1 MKGLLY
7 KNCKNVASV
16 IWYYVAFA
24 AVFFAVGCIGGSL
37 LYLGS
42 VGIMMCVIVP
52 LASFACDEREN
63 WDAFALSSGISRRQL
78 VMSRYL
84 FSALPIIACALLSAL
99 TLFFAEDMAASAA
112 QLLFFAGMWLIAVSV
127 LLPLVHAYGAEKA
140 RIQLT
145 LIMVVI
151 FAAGLTAGIFLFG
164 EDAAFELPVFALPS
178 AVFAVGVAF
187 AAVSPFLSVSIM
199 NKKDL

>member
-1 MKGLLY
+1 
-7 KNCKNVASV
+7 
-16 IWYYVAFA
+16 
-24 AVFFAVGCIGGSL
+24 
-37 LYLGS
+37 
-42 VGIMMCVIVP
+42 
-52 LASFACDEREN
+52 
-63 WDAFALSSGISRRQL
+63 
-78 VMSRYL
+78 MSRYL

-145 LIMVVI
+145 LIMVLLFV
-151 FAAGLTAGIFLFG
+151 AGLTAGIFLFG
-164 EDAAFELPVFALPS
+164 EDASFELPAFALPS
-178 AVFAVGVAF
+178 AVFAVGILF

>member
-1 MKGLLY
+1 MK
-7 KNCKNVASV
+7 
-16 IWYYVAFA
+16 W
-24 AVFFAVGCIGGSL
+24 
-37 LYLGS
+37 
-42 VGIMMCVIVP
+42 VIVP
-52 LASFACDEREN
+52 LASVACDEREN
-63 WDAFALSSGISRRQL
+63 WDAFAVSSGISRRQL

-112 QLLFFAGMWLIAVSV
+112 QLLFFVGMWLIAVSV

-145 LIMVVI
+145 LIMVVL

-164 EDAAFELPVFALPS
+164 EDAAFELPAFVLPS
-178 AVFAVGVAF
+178 AIFAVGILF

>member
-24 AVFFAVGCIGGSL
+24 AVFFAVGCIGGNL
-37 LYLGS
+37 IYLGS

-84 FSALPIIACALLSAL
+84 FSALPIAACALLSAL

-140 RIQLT
+140 RIL
-145 LIMVVI
+145 LFV
-151 FAAGLTAGIFLFG
+151 AGLTAGIFLFG

-178 AVFAVGVAF
+178 AVFAVGILF